1 MAATGQALPKSGRT
15 ASSAPSSSSS
25 SSSSSQGS
33 SGSFTKGFKKEYCRL
48 KTLVPALSDREDLS
62 KVEIIEE
69 TIRYIDALHHQL
81 AIRMDQHQQQREER
95 GDDGQAGG
103 GDAGQQEQ
111 SVTHVTQC
119 SPPLRDTS
127 GLDANTSSAPH
138 SSEGAVATSD
148 AVTSPPPPPPPS
160 QLLSSSSSSASM
172 SSPRDLK
179 AAVENIQAMFNAYLL
194 QQQP

>member
-1 MAATGQALPKSGRT
+1 M
-15 ASSAPSSSSS
+15 
-25 SSSSSQGS
+25 
-33 SGSFTKGFKKEYCRL
+33 
-48 KTLVPALSDREDLS
+48 
-62 KVEIIEE
+62 EIIEE

-119 SPPLRDTS
+119 KVTTAGLPSIEGFCHSNSIFPGSPPLRDTS